1 MKTEMKFTINV
12 TKIPK
17 QTNCDYIYMM
27 PFAKV
32 HANHKKPDSYALIEI
47 TNMQIFRVKHQT
59 TSQDSRFHIEHGFL
73 SSAIA

>member
-1 MKTEMKFTINV
+1 
-12 TKIPK
+12 
-17 QTNCDYIYMM
+17 MM